1 MKTLL
6 KKAKIINED
15 SAFHLQTKD
24 ILIEDDKIVKI
35 ADNISEDADKTISE
49 DGLHV
54 SLGWCDTKADFC
66 DPGNEHKETVQSGLD
81 AASYGGYT
89 HVGVLPST
97 TPVVDGKSQV
107 DYIVKQ
113 GSLQASQSH
122 PIGAMTIGMN
132 GENIS
137 EMYDMFQSG
146 VRLFSDDLEPVSS
159 GIMYRALLY
168 SKNFGGRIVAFSR
181 DKSIA
186 GSGMVN
192 EGMASTKTG
201 LKADASISE
210 IIQIERNLR
219 LLEYTGGNIHLTG
232 VSTAEGVRLIK
243 EAKRKGLNIT
253 AGVNLFNLLFNEDAV
268 LGFDTNY
275 KVMPV
280 LRFEEDRKALW
291 DAVLDGTIDI
301 IESDHRP
308 KDQEEKYV
316 EFDNA
321 SFGCLQLQTVFGAL
335 GTNAEFKLE
344 PVIKALT
351 NGREILGVES
361 SSIDEGQ
368 KADLTMFIPS
378 KTWEFKSED
387 IVSNTR
393 NSLFVNKQLT
403 GYVLGIINNGKLVTK
418 D

>member
-49 DGLHV
+49 DGLHI

>member
-6 KKAKIINED
+6 KQVKIINED
-15 SAFHLQTKD
+15 SAFHLQIKD
-24 ILIEDDKIVKI
+24 ILIEEDKIVKI
-35 ADNISEDADKTISE
+35 ADSISEEADKIISIE
-49 DGLHV
+49 GLHV

-66 DPGNEHKETVQSGLD
+66 DPGNEYKETIQSGLE
-81 AASYGGYT
+81 AAAYGGYT
-89 HVGVLPST
+89 HIGVLPST
-97 TPVVDGKSQV
+97 LPAVDGKSQV
-107 DYIVKQ
+107 DYIARQ
-113 GSLQASQSH
+113 GAQNASQAH
-122 PIGAMTIGMN
+122 PIGAMTIGMK

-146 VRLFSDDLEPVSS
+146 VRMFSDDLKPVSS

-168 SKNFGGRIVAFSR
+168 SKNFGGRIAAFSR
-181 DKSIA
+181 DRSIA
-186 GSGMVN
+186 GGGIVN

-201 LKADASISE
+201 LKPDASISE

-219 LLEYTGGNIHLTG
+219 LLEYTDGSIHLTG
-232 VSTAEGVRLIK
+232 ISTAEGVRLVK
-243 EAKRKGLNIT
+243 EAKNKGLNIT
-253 AGVNLFNLLFNEDAV
+253 AGVNLFNLLYNEESV

-291 DAVLDGTIDI
+291 GAIIDGTIDI

-321 SFGCLQLQTVFGAL
+321 SFGCIQLQTVFGAL
-335 GTNAEFKLE
+335 GTSEEFQLE

-351 NGREILGVES
+351 KGRELLGVQS
-361 SSIDEGQ
+361 SVIEEGQ
-368 KADLTMFIPS
+368 KADLTIFLPN
-378 KTWEFKSED
+378 KTWEFKSD
-387 IVSNTR
+387 AIVSNTR
-393 NSLFVNKQLT
+393 NSLFVDKQLT
-403 GYVLGIINNGKLVTK
+403 GFVFGIINNGKLVIK

>member
-6 KKAKIINED
+6 KQAKIINEN
-15 SAFHLQTKD
+15 SPFHLQTKD
-24 ILIEDDKIVKI
+24 ILIEDDKITKI
-35 ADNISEDADKTISE
+35 ADSISEQTDKTVHKA
-49 DGLHV
+49 GLHV

-66 DPGNEHKETVQSGLD
+66 DPGNEHKETIESGLE
-81 AASYGGYT
+81 AAAYGGFT
-89 HVGVLPST
+89 HVGILPST
-97 TPVVDGKSQV
+97 SPVIDGKSQV
-107 DYIVKQ
+107 DYITKQ
-113 GSLQASQSH
+113 GGYHASEPH
-122 PIGAMTIGMN
+122 PIGAMTIGMK

-137 EMYDMFQSG
+137 EMFDMFKSG

-181 DKSIA
+181 DKSIS
-186 GSGMVN
+186 GNGMVN
-192 EGMASTKTG
+192 EGMASTRTG

-210 IIQIERNLR
+210 IIQIERNIR
-219 LLEYTGGNIHLTG
+219 LLEYTGGNLHLTG
-232 VSTAEGVRLIK
+232 LSTAEGVRLVK

-253 AGVNLFNLLFNEDAV
+253 AGVNLFNLLFNEEAV

-291 DAVLDGTIDI
+291 DAILDGTIDT

-321 SFGCLQLQTVFGAL
+321 SFGCVQLQTVFGAL
-335 GTNAEFKLE
+335 GVCEEFKLE

-351 NGREILGVES
+351 NGRSLLGIETMK
-361 SSIDEGQ
+361 IEEGQ

-378 KTWEFKSED
+378 KNWEFKSD
-387 IVSNTR
+387 AIVSNTK
-393 NSLFVNKQLT
+393 NSLFVEKQLT
-403 GYVLGIINNGKLVTK
+403 GYVLGIVNNGKLVTK
-418 D
+418 E

>member
-49 DGLHV
+49 DGLHI

-159 GIMYRALLY
+159 GIIYRALLY

-378 KTWEFKSED
+378 KTWAFKSED